1 MKKSRKTNVLLIYEQ
16 LIASV
21 RLCGYEQLRYLELE
35 GMIRFQHGLDTEIT
49 AGQCQWADI
58 LVFVRSAAW
67 LDYKIALENK
77 KRGKLIVYVLDDDLL
92 HLPAQYAS
100 SRYYGQ
106 ASVRH
111 RIWWFLKNSDVLA
124 SPSAYLLEK
133 YKSCTGRA
141 IRMEEPCLKNE
152 ISETNRQA
160 AGIED
165 WTSRKLKIGFAGS
178 IDRGGEAAQ
187 ILQEALV
194 RFYKRHKNEV
204 ELEFMGIKPAF
215 ARNLGLACIPY
226 EEDYKAYQKKLLQ
239 RNWDIGLAPMP
250 NTSFHRAKHYNKYM
264 EYASI
269 GCVGIYSKVMPY
281 TQVIRSLENG
291 ILCENTVQGWLDALE
306 WCLHHPKECA
316 KIRKN
321 LEQDMERRFSIAAVS
336 CQFVGQLPELSDYR
350 ARQSRACAI
359 WAYRI
364 TGMLVR
370 GIEFLL
376 RYKGSVFKKLAE
388 KIRAG

>member
-1 MKKSRKTNVLLIYEQ
+1 MKRNKKTNVLLIYEQ
-16 LIASV
+16 FIASV
-21 RLCGYEQLRYLELE
+21 RLCGYEQLRYLEQE
-35 GMIRFQHGLDTEIT
+35 GKIRFQHGLDTEIT

-58 LVFVRSAAW
+58 IVFVRSATW

-77 KRGKLIVYVLDDDLL
+77 KRGKMIVYVLDDDLL

-106 ASVRH
+106 ASVRR
-111 RIWWFLKNSDVLA
+111 RIWWFLKNCDVLA
-124 SPSAYLLEK
+124 SPSAYLLKK
-133 YKSCTGRA
+133 YKSCAGRVV
-141 IRMEEPCLKNE
+141 RMEEPCLKN
-152 ISETNRQA
+152 SV
-160 AGIED
+160 AGTYRLAEQD

-178 IDRGGEAAQ
+178 IDRSGEVAK

-194 RFYKRHKNEV
+194 RFYEQHKHEV

-215 ARNLGLACIPY
+215 AQELGLVCEPY
-226 EEDYKAYQKKLLQ
+226 EEDYEAYQKKFLQ

-250 NTSFHRAKHYNKYM
+250 DTSFHRAKHYNKYM

-281 TQVIRSLENG
+281 TQVIRSFQNG

-306 WCLHHPKECA
+306 WCLYHPAECV
-316 KIRKN
+316 KIQKN

-336 CQFVGQLPELSDYR
+336 YQLAGQMPELFDYQ
-350 ARQSRACAI
+350 ARQNRACAI

-364 TGMLVR
+364 TGMLIR
-370 GIEFLL
+370 GIEFLF
-376 RYKGSVFKKLAE
+376 RYKSSVFKKLAE
-388 KIRAG
+388 KIRTG

>member
-100 SRYYGQ
+100 SRYYEQ

-178 IDRGGEAAQ
+178 IDRGGESAE

-194 RFYKRHKNEV
+194 RFY
-204 ELEFMGIKPAF
+204 
-215 ARNLGLACIPY
+215 
-226 EEDYKAYQKKLLQ
+226 
-239 RNWDIGLAPMP
+239 
-250 NTSFHRAKHYNKYM
+250 
-264 EYASI
+264 
-269 GCVGIYSKVMPY
+269 
-281 TQVIRSLENG
+281 
-291 ILCENTVQGWLDALE
+291 
-306 WCLHHPKECA
+306 
-316 KIRKN
+316 
-321 LEQDMERRFSIAAVS
+321 
-336 CQFVGQLPELSDYR
+336 
-350 ARQSRACAI
+350 
-359 WAYRI
+359 
-364 TGMLVR
+364 
-370 GIEFLL
+370 
-376 RYKGSVFKKLAE
+376 
-388 KIRAG
+388 